1 MRNLRVLLWL
11 FAMAVVVVVIVGPAA
26 YFYTLAQLPALDSEF
41 DLDRVLRQ
49 SVESERK
56 SYQLGLYDKTGYV
69 VDWPRP
75 TFDTLPKNLV
85 AAYITERGCP
95 SYFQTPREDGWAWNR
110 RILWSL
116 MGKELQ
122 GDGWCE
128 QVFAEVLAQRVG
140 AQPGLQLAVATHR
153 IHRFLPKNALV
164 AYDLHSVQLAP
175 GVVGVEAASKAL
187 MKKSLDKLNTAEIAE
202 LALALPPNG
211 YWDNVKN
218 CQNTSL
224 LRLGRDT
231 VVRNL
236 ARAGMI
242 PESESQLAVAQPL
255 ACMRSE

>member
-1 MRNLRVLLWL
+1 M
-11 FAMAVVVVVIVGPAA
+11 
-26 YFYTLAQLPALDSEF
+26 
-41 DLDRVLRQ
+41 
-49 SVESERK
+49 
-56 SYQLGLYDKTGYV
+56 
-69 VDWPRP
+69 
-75 TFDTLPKNLV
+75 
-85 AAYITERGCP
+85 
-95 SYFQTPREDGWAWNR
+95 
-110 RILWSL
+110 
-116 MGKELQ
+116 
-122 GDGWCE
+122 
-128 QVFAEVLAQRVG
+128 
-140 AQPGLQLAVATHR
+140 
-153 IHRFLPKNALV
+153 
-164 AYDLHSVQLAP
+164 
-175 GVVGVEAASKAL
+175 VGVEAASKAL